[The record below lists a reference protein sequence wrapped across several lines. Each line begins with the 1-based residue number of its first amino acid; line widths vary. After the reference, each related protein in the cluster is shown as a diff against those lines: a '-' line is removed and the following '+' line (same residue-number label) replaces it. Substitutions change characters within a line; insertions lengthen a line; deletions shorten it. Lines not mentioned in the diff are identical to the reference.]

1 MLFLCC
7 IFARWFNF
15 FASFVLIIEVRL
27 KPFYFVEKCFR
38 LWIDWAMLMQL
49 LMILS
54 MNCYFSLS
62 FIASEVQNVFI
73 YVQVF
78 NSVFMVGCSYKF
90 EFPTPDDRPG
100 APIIS
105 FR

>member
-1 MLFLCC
+1 MFQALDRLGHVDAIINDPEYELLF
-7 IFARWFNF
+7 F
-15 FASFVLIIEVRL
+15 
-27 KPFYFVEKCFR
+27 
-38 LWIDWAMLMQL
+38 
-49 LMILS
+49 LS
-54 MNCYFSLS
+54 L
-62 FIASEVQNVFI
+62 IASEVQNAFI